1 MIDRMTVPRFGAV
14 WVVAALCVVQLLSV
28 VPACA
33 AELTADTYR
42 LLDTVPDR
50 MGACTDA
57 VSESY
62 DTGDAEQIR
71 AAMNGEIACLK
82 EVAAFLADTF
92 YAPDAF
98 GPGGITALLQRV
110 SDPLGQMF
118 YVLQTEPTACVPACG
133 SLYGIQALDMYRRF
147 LVTLILDMTERLK
160 DESPVHTE

>member
-1 MIDRMTVPRFGAV
+1 MTDRLRALRFRAAC
-14 WVVAALCVVQLLSV
+14 VAAVFFAGQALSFA
-28 VPACA
+28 PAAA

-42 LLDTVPDR
+42 ELDTVPDR
-50 MGACTDA
+50 MAACTDA

-62 DTGDAEQIR
+62 ETGDAEQIR
-71 AAMNGEIACLK
+71 AAMNGEISCLK
-82 EVAAFLADTF
+82 EVLAFVAKTF

-98 GPGGITALLQRV
+98 GPDGILALLQRV

-118 YVLQTEPTACVPACG
+118 YVLQTEPKACVPACG

-147 LVTLILDMTERLK
+147 LVTLILDMSERLK